1 VENPRQTGEDND
13 RKLIEQRKATPGF
26 LNRRATRKGLKH
38 NHLERYQDTASTSM
52 AEFQTEQ
59 SPGGSQLDAMQP
71 TSPQPALEPS
81 PVCDH
86 WQQTIQAVLA
96 VVMFVGA
103 LAMMHYYAP
112 RATPDTPGDL
122 QSDAKE
128 RKELRQEV
136 HALTAQVDEL
146 KQEQAMPAMV
156 LNRYRNSIGYIYGVY
171 QVGFANQRP
180 AIRARVSGTGF
191 LVGDGLLATNR
202 HVAEPWYG
210 DSEAEALINRG
221 ATAMLESLVVFFP
234 GSPTPVNLSPAS
246 SSKTC
251 DLAILRAHNEDMN
264 ALRGLPILPLAK
276 SPSTPGEHVTVIG
289 YPMGIAGMVAK
300 SPSGIYER
308 LAYRHNDINAASEL
322 AALSLI
328 RPSATWGHLGDVVG
342 DKLIY
347 DAPTAH
353 GGSGGPVFNAK
364 GEVIGVNSAY
374 MDGFSGGT
382 LGVSVESLRPL
393 LQEAQKQR

>member
-1 VENPRQTGEDND
+1 
-13 RKLIEQRKATPGF
+13 
-26 LNRRATRKGLKH
+26 
-38 NHLERYQDTASTSM
+38 M

-59 SPGGSQLDAMQP
+59 SGVEQSEFEQSGVEQSKTEQPPSQAQAVSAQSAPD
-71 TSPQPALEPS
+71 PS

-103 LAMMHYYAP
+103 VAMMHYYAP
-112 RATPDTPGDL
+112 RATEGIPADI
-122 QSDAKE
+122 QKDAK
-128 RKELRQEV
+128 RTDELQNEV
-136 HALTAQVDEL
+136 HALTSEVDEL
-146 KQEQAMPAMV
+146 KREQDMPAIV

-180 AIRARVSGTGF
+180 SIRARVSGTGF
-191 LVGDGLLATNR
+191 LVGNGLLATNR

-210 DSEAEALINRG
+210 DSEAQALIDRG

-234 GSPTPVNLSPAS
+234 GSPTPVNLTPAS

-251 DLAILRAHNEDMN
+251 DLAILRAEDTN
-264 ALRGLPILPLAK
+264 TLRGLSILPLAK
-276 SPSTPGEHVTVIG
+276 SPSSPGEHVTVIG

-300 SPSGIYER
+300 SPSSIYDR
-308 LAYRHNDINAASEL
+308 LAYRHNDINAAAEL

-374 MDGFSGGT
+374 MDGFAGGT
-382 LGVSVESLRPL
+382 LGVSVDSLRPL
-393 LQEAQKQR
+393 LQEAQKKN